1 MFNINIDKYILIC
14 ILTLI
19 VLLFIAFIY
28 YTKRK
33 FNSINEYNKLVSD
46 ELNSYKENRK
56 QYDKNLEESGIKTE
70 KENGIIYKIIKI
82 TKIIRDDE

>member
-1 MFNINIDKYILIC
+1 M
-14 ILTLI
+14 I

-33 FNSINEYNKLVSD
+33 FDSINEYNKLVSD